1 MWAYNMFYKD
11 LVVNIEEEVRSLR
24 EEWTN
29 PSNEE

>member
-11 LVVNIEEEVRSLR
+11 LEVNIEEEVRRLR